1 MFYSFSSSPKTNDP
15 LSRRNP
21 KRTKV
26 SRACNYCKDH
36 RVRCDVEIPCSR
48 CVAANVEC
56 SLASSS
62 SILIPPGNLPLPQAD
77 ALLIRGAVASPEEP
91 DASSSGQETTI
102 AGTEFPNPIPASDKP
117 EGMDSTV
124 GFMSRI
130 HAFCSTISQLSSDSP
145 DDSPPPYP
153 SSDQS
158 MLVNTSK
165 APYIVLSKS
174 RYLHLLDVYWARCH
188 ALNPI
193 LGRPQVDAICQT
205 LWAHDGSSVQSSPLT
220 DAAVALSLLHL
231 ERSGLKRRLLGFD
244 RSHENLSL
252 TYFQRCL
259 VASSEYAF
267 AEPSIDHVQ
276 CYVLMTLYLLDA
288 GQHRPAYNIIGQ
300 AVRIAHLLDLH
311 RGLPDTEPNAHLAR
325 RVWWTV
331 THLDF
336 RCSRLLGRPVAV
348 QLANVT
354 CPLPAP
360 GEFVY
365 HTRAISLSRAT
376 QATMEALFQYPSRS
390 HRNRIEEI
398 ESRACDLSAEV
409 YRVLDWCRDQ
419 LRPAL
424 NRGLHLD
431 HMAEHDSILETA
443 DSNPSQLLKD
453 NLLEMQY
460 YDAIIGLHRPFI
472 TFPNR
477 SLIPQRSPQADKHAT
492 TAVHNAIATIDLAH
506 RVMSTTDVLYGRG
519 DVHEWQWNALLTLI
533 GFLMA
538 HPTCDNAPAARRH
551 VELALEIFGAAHP
564 ANTVAIQA
572 TALTRSLRAKVDN
585 LLQMLQSGTLQAASP
600 HLNQC
605 QGKGSDSSSTLLGTP
620 HPTSDASWSWT
631 DMIDLDALSPYNGE
645 GTEGTIDF
653 PDLPFMDD
661 RFTSVQ

>member
-26 SRACNYCKDH
+26 SRACNYCKNH

-48 CVAANVEC
+48 CVAAKIKC

-62 SILIPPGNLPLPQAD
+62 SKSKPLRNPPLQRDGSPSFPEVVALPD
-77 ALLIRGAVASPEEP
+77 DP
-91 DASSSGQETTI
+91 DATSSGQETTI
-102 AGTEFPNPIPASDKP
+102 AGTEFPSPIPTSEKP

-153 SSDQS
+153 SPDQS

-165 APYIVLSKS
+165 APCIVLSKS

-188 ALNPI
+188 PLNPI
-193 LGRPQVDAICQT
+193 LDRPQVDAICQT
-205 LWAHDGSSVQSSPLT
+205 LWAHDDSSVQSSHLT

-244 RSHENLSL
+244 RNHENISL

-267 AEPSIDHVQ
+267 AEPSMDHVQ

-288 GQHRPAYNIIGQ
+288 GQHRPAYNMIGQ

-311 RGLPDTEPNAHLAR
+311 RGLPDTEPDAYLVR

-354 CPLPAP
+354 CPLPTTS
-360 GEFVY
+360 EFIY
-365 HTRAISLSRAT
+365 HTRAISLTRAT
-376 QATMEALFQYPSRS
+376 QATTEALFRYPNRS

-398 ESRACDLSAEV
+398 ESRARDLSAEV
-409 YRVLDWCRDQ
+409 YRVLDW
-419 LRPAL
+419 
-424 NRGLHLD
+424 
-431 HMAEHDSILETA
+431 
-443 DSNPSQLLKD
+443 
-453 NLLEMQY
+453 
-460 YDAIIGLHRPFI
+460 
-472 TFPNR
+472 
-477 SLIPQRSPQADKHAT
+477 
-492 TAVHNAIATIDLAH
+492 
-506 RVMSTTDVLYGRG
+506 
-519 DVHEWQWNALLTLI
+519 
-533 GFLMA
+533 
-538 HPTCDNAPAARRH
+538 
-551 VELALEIFGAAHP
+551 
-564 ANTVAIQA
+564 
-572 TALTRSLRAKVDN
+572 
-585 LLQMLQSGTLQAASP
+585 
-600 HLNQC
+600 
-605 QGKGSDSSSTLLGTP
+605 
-620 HPTSDASWSWT
+620 
-631 DMIDLDALSPYNGE
+631 
-645 GTEGTIDF
+645 
-653 PDLPFMDD
+653 
-661 RFTSVQ
+661 